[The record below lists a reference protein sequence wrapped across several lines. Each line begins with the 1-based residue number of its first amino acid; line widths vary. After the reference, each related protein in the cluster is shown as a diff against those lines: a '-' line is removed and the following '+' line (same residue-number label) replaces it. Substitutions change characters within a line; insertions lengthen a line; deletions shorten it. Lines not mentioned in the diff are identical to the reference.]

1 MPGGLS
7 MSRLRSRKPFWAKLL
22 AELLCLWA
30 VFVLSGCG
38 GADILQQPRINF
50 KDIDPQP
57 VLSTTGNDTQ
67 TLKVA
72 VTSVLPI
79 TDTLSHYR
87 AIANVLGERLNR
99 PAILIQRKSYAEV
112 GLLLL
117 NGGADI
123 AFFASGEYATYS
135 SFEEIEMLA
144 MQQRMGL
151 PYYQGYLLVSA
162 DSEMEELE
170 DLRGKSVAFSDPL
183 SYSGYFS
190 GPYVVAKR
198 GDAGKLFGRYMY
210 TYSHEKSFRAVA
222 NKIVDAA
229 PVPSLIYERAKQKNP
244 ELASSVRVIAISPP
258 AGTGPVVVRKNMSLR
273 EREIL
278 RDAFLKLHENPRTQ
292 QALKGLMIDRY
303 VSPRPELFENS
314 RRMLKEKR
322 TRL

>member
-1 MPGGLS
+1 MNWIRFPQKKPIILLMAVFCLS
-7 MSRLRSRKPFWAKLL
+7 V
-22 AELLCLWA
+22 
-30 VFVLSGCG
+30 VFVLPGCG
-38 GADILQQPRINF
+38 KMEGSEYPRINF
-50 KDIDPQP
+50 KEIEPQP
-57 VLSTTGNDTQ
+57 VLSTTGNDAQ

-72 VTSVLPI
+72 VSSVLPA
-79 TDTLSHYR
+79 TDTLTHYR

-135 SFEEIEMLA
+135 GFEEIEMLA

-162 DSEMEELE
+162 DSEMQELE

-183 SYSGYFS
+183 SYSGYIFLAHMLWQKDETPESFFS
-190 GPYVVAKR
+190 
-198 GDAGKLFGRYMY
+198 RYLY

-229 PVPSLIYERAKQKNP
+229 PVPSMIYERAKQRNP
-244 ELASSVRVIAISPP
+244 ELASSVRVIAVSPP
-258 AGTGPVVVRKNMSLR
+258 TGTGPVVVRKNMSLR

-278 RDAFLKLHENPRTQ
+278 RDTFLNLHENPRTQ
-292 QALKGLMIDRY
+292 AALKGLMIDRY
-303 VSPRPELFENS
+303 VLPRPELFENS
-314 RRMLKEKR
+314 RKMLQEKR